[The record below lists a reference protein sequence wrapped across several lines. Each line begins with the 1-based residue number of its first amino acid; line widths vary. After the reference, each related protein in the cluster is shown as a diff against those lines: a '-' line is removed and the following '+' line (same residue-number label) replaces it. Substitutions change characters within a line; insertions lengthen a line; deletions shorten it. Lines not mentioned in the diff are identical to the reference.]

1 MAPGNCATLVAPRRD
16 EAFVYFLEALIP
28 ADDLEPPG
36 KRPRLAVEAR
46 RGESAEESAK
56 NAQLRA
62 ALAESQTV
70 IERWQTVNNQ
80 LVAQLQTK

>member
-1 MAPGNCATLVAPRRD
+1 MAPRRD
-16 EAFVYFLEALIP
+16 EDFVYFWEALIP
-28 ADDLEPPG
+28 ADDHEPPG

-56 NAQLRA
+56 NAWLQA
-62 ALAESQTV
+62 ALAESKAV